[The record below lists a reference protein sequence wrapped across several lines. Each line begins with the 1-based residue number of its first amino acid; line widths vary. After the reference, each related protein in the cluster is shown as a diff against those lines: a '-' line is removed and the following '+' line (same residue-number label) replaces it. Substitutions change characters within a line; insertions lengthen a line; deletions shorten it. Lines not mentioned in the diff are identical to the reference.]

1 MCQCQLEVIR
11 ILVHY
16 PHAHYK
22 YDIFAGDAGSDGAK
36 FQEDQEVDNHDQ
48 TTTILALSIG
58 DHLDSVAFLVQYDV
72 SSLCLFVTLLMNQ
85 FLMSD

>member
-1 MCQCQLEVIR
+1 MCLTQLEVIR

-36 FQEDQEVDNHDQ
+36 FQEDQEVDIHDQ
-48 TTTILALSIG
+48 TTTFLALSIG
-58 DHLDSVAFLVQYDV
+58 DHLDCVAFLVQYDV
-72 SSLCLFVTLLMNQ
+72 SSLCLFVTVLMYQ
-85 FLMSD
+85 FLMCD